1 MKKVISCIVILS
13 LFSSTALA
21 ANKTRTAKGKA
32 EIVEDWYA
40 YRFITQ
46 NGYRVPQ
53 SSSQCSKKDYSPA
66 EAAEKMEQNGLQYKI
81 TELITRKE
89 KPVVVDIQRIDV
101 RNIGYDYT
109 SSGLPQSYRTSTQ
122 VITERFVRGEKYCNE
137 IREKD
142 LSGELDR
149 QTQDRYR

>member
-1 MKKVISCIVILS
+1 MKKVIFCIVILS
-13 LFSSTALA
+13 LFSGTALA
-21 ANKTRTAKGKA
+21 ANKTRKAKRKA
-32 EIVEDWYA
+32 EVVEDWYA

-46 NGYRVPQ
+46 DRYRMPQ
-53 SSSQCSKKDYSPA
+53 TSQCSKKDYSPA
-66 EAAEKMEQNGLQYKI
+66 EAAEKMEQHGLQYKI
-81 TELITRKE
+81 TELITREE

-109 SSGLPQSYRTSTQ
+109 SSGFPQSYRTSTQ

-137 IREKD
+137 SREKD

-149 QTQDRYR
+149 QMLNRYR